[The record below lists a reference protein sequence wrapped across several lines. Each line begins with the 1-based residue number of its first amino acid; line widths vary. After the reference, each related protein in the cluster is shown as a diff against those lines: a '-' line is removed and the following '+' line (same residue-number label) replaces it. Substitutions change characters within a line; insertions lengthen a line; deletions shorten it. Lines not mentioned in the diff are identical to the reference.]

1 MAILILGLILFFGA
15 HLTPTFP
22 DFQASLVQKYG
33 EKAFKGGFSLV
44 SVVGFALIVLG
55 VSAARGSGVDVQ
67 LWNPPIWTR
76 HLAIALMLPAF
87 IVLASMGVASHI
99 RDKVRHPMLAA
110 IKLWAAAHLLANG
123 DLLALLL
130 FGSFLAYG
138 VYDRI
143 SVKKRAVPLK
153 PKAPE
158 GWRGDAIAV
167 AIGTVLWAATLFWLH
182 AAAGVPLLHA
192 SA

>member
-22 DFQASLVQKYG
+22 AFQASMVDRVG
-33 EKAFKGGFSLV
+33 EKVFKGGFSLV
-44 SVVGFALIVLG
+44 SLAGLVLIVLG
-55 VSAARGSGVDVQ
+55 VSAARGSAADVQ
-67 LWNPPIWTR
+67 LWHPPLWTH
-76 HLAIALMLPAF
+76 HLAFALMLPAF
-87 IVLASMGVASHI
+87 ILLASMGQASHI

-153 PKAPE
+153 PRAD
-158 GWRGDAIAV
+158 GWRGDAIAIV
-167 AIGTVLWAATLFWLH
+167 VGVVLWAATLFWLH
-182 AAAGVPLLHA
+182 AAAGVPLLPA
-192 SA
+192 RA